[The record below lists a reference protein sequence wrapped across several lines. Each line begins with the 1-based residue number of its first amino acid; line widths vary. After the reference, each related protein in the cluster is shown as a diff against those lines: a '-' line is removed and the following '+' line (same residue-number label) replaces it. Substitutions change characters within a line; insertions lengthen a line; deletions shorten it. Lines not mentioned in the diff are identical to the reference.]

1 MTASQ
6 CIRLL
11 KSLARQ
17 GKTVVCTI
25 HQPSATSFAL
35 FDNVYV
41 LARGKCVYQGV
52 PDTIVPFMSQ
62 ANFICPKHYSPS
74 DYIIEICD
82 TEDMNIVDTLSNGT
96 QNGKL
101 VCCSSSSADTDVC
114 TPATNNN
121 VSIVMKN
128 AVTSMVLEKKRSR
141 SGALLEKMKAFSKF
155 MQSDYA
161 NSGLQQFLVLFRIM
175 MLKIVRNRTVLA
187 IQLFHHFFCGCIF
200 GALQLVSVV

>member
-6 CIRLL
+6 CIQLL

-25 HQPSATSFAL
+25 HQPSAISFAL
-35 FDNVYV
+35 FDNVFV
-41 LARGKCVYQGV
+41 LARGKCVYQGA
-52 PDTIVPFMSQ
+52 PDVIVPFMSQ
-62 ANFICPKHYSPS
+62 ANFICPTHYSPS

-82 TEDMNIVDTLSNGT
+82 TEDMDIVDTLSNMT

-101 VCCSSSSADTDVC
+101 MCCCASADESQ
-114 TPATNNN
+114 P
-121 VSIVMKN
+121 IVIMKN
-128 AVTSMVLEKKRSR
+128 AVFSMVLEKKRSR

-155 MQSDYA
+155 MQNDYA

-175 MLKIVRNRTVLA
+175 MTKIIRNKIVLA
-187 IQLFHHFFCGCIF
+187 IQLFHHVFCGAIF
-200 GALQLVSVV
+200 GLLHNYKCNV